1 MSARWLALLA
11 LTGCGGKLAMVA
23 PPAVERPCE
32 ARWLTLDRDV
42 VDLVQT
48 ADGLM
53 TLDWEHGGIVNTSWL
68 YGEQVLRSPAVEY
81 QDARGLAVVP
91 SGVVWARGDGTVWR
105 LTAGAP
111 PAQLGSVGEPTQ
123 VAAAGA
129 DVIIAATDGIHR
141 FYPNGDRQ
149 RLFDEE
155 VWVMTLDER
164 AVYAQAGGRI
174 LRIPLDGTMPE
185 TLAARTPAVTSMVMH
200 GGKLL
205 VTTRQGVLAV
215 TDGKLVPHAPLDLPT
230 LIWNL
235 RSAGGR
241 VYFTAGNL
249 VYTVRD
255 GAAVPVAI
263 AHELIGDL
271 EVDGPTLYVAAREY
285 TGVAAVCHDRE
296 GAPVELAAPALAC
309 ADGERETRDALS
321 IDCAGPDGERT
332 YALSLHASGT
342 PAWEHGRDGVVRT
355 WYADGTLRGE
365 GDTRYRAD
373 GTPIEP
379 AAREP

>member
-1 MSARWLALLA
+1 MRRTLALAVLA
-11 LTGCGGKLAMVA
+11 ACGGKTAMVS

-48 ADGLM
+48 PDGLM

-68 YGEQVLRSPAVEY
+68 YGEQVLRSPAAEY

-91 SGVVWARGDGTVWR
+91 SSVVWARGDGTVWR

-111 PAQLGSVGEPTQ
+111 PVQIGKIGEPTQ
-123 VAAAGA
+123 VAASGA

-141 FYPNGDRQ
+141 FYPNGDHQ

-155 VWVMTLDER
+155 VWVMALDER

-174 LRIPLDGTMPE
+174 LRIPLDGSLPE
-185 TLAARTPAVTSMVMH
+185 TLASRTPAVTSMVLH

-205 VTTRQGVLAV
+205 VTTKEGVFAV
-215 TDGKLVPHAPLDLPT
+215 TDGKLAPHAPLDVPT

-285 TGVAAVCHDRE
+285 TGVAAVCHDPDGDPLAIE
-296 GAPVELAAPALAC
+296 PAPLAC
-309 ADGERETRDALS
+309 ADGERETARDALS
-321 IDCAGPDGERT
+321 IDCAGPDGERR

-342 PAWEHGRDGVVRT
+342 PAWEHGRDGVTRT

-365 GDTRYRAD
+365 GDARFRAD
-373 GTPIEP
+373 GTPRVSATTP
-379 AAREP
+379 